1 MLIVLRKGKP
11 EDFGFIWTKTEAAK
25 LVPWAGKLGS
35 DPLDVQII
43 GFSTAADRTAAHAKA
58 KAFLAIREVAPP
70 PRPKP

>member
-25 LVPWAGKLGS
+25 LVPWADKLGT

-43 GFSTAADRTAAHAKA
+43 GFSTEADRTAAHKKA
-58 KAFLAIREVAPP
+58 KEWLDKPKDAPKK
-70 PRPKP
+70 PK